1 MRNHRTKER
10 KEPFR
15 CGVFGSVSGFSV
27 TLQNNRLGWIDL
39 ALDEMVRHRPV
50 ELAALSLF
58 RAAIAVGRLVFK
70 PLLLLL
76 QKTTDRFGEFEQF

>member
-1 MRNHRTKER
+1 
-10 KEPFR
+10 
-15 CGVFGSVSGFSV
+15 VSGFSV

-39 ALDEMVRHRPV
+39 ALDEMVRHQPV